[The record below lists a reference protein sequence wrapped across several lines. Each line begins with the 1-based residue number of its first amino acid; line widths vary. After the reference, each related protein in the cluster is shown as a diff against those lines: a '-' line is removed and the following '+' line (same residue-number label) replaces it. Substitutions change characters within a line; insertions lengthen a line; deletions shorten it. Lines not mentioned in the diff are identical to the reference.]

1 MVLVKG
7 EKMSKKSTTTDEFA
21 YLPAT
26 ALYFDSACQSLRP
39 QSVIDAMQ
47 QYYAQFN
54 SCGER
59 VKYKWGQEVDE
70 RVEATRAKILKLLK
84 LSGKEYFVSFTLNTT
99 YGINL
104 LLDQLKIDGI
114 KKVITS
120 DIEHNS
126 PFLSTITFAKK
137 HGIPREILVRND
149 DGSIDL
155 EKADFTDA
163 VVVMNAVS
171 NIDGRRLLDIKE
183 VAKKIHQ
190 QGGIFII
197 DAAQTMSFY
206 HEMLQG
212 VDADAICFSS
222 HKMYGP
228 SLGAMVVR
236 RKLLDRIDTTFV
248 GGGMV
253 DDVTRDEFQLS
264 FHSPQHVST
273 AFEAGLQAYAEII
286 GLGAAIDWLLEAK
299 RQRGAE
305 LEQMSKQVFDF
316 LKTAPTV
323 HLINREPSTTISF
336 YSDKIDGHLLA
347 EALSDAGI
355 MTRSGYFCCHYY
367 LDHVKHYPPLV
378 RLSLGLHNRQSD
390 VDSLIKILERAFK

>member
-1 MVLVKG
+1 ML
-7 EKMSKKSTTTDEFA
+7 KKSHASTAEDFPYLTETDV
-21 YLPAT
+21 YL
-26 ALYFDSACQSLRP
+26 DSACQSLRP
-39 QSVIDAMQ
+39 QPVIDAMQ
-47 QYYAQFN
+47 QYYTEFN

-59 VKYKWGQEVDE
+59 VKYKWGREVDE
-70 RVEATRAKILKLLK
+70 RVSATRAKILKMLK
-84 LSGKEYFVSFTLNTT
+84 LSGKDYFVSFTLNTT

-155 EKADFTDA
+155 STADFTDA

-171 NIDGRRLLDIKE
+171 NIDGRQMSNIKE
-183 VAKKIHQ
+183 VAAKVKK

-206 HEMLQG
+206 REMLQG
-212 VDADAICFSS
+212 IDADAICFSS

-228 SLGAMVVR
+228 SLGVMVVR
-236 RKLLDRIDTTFV
+236 RKLLDRIDSTFI
-248 GGGMV
+248 GGMTV
-253 DDVTRDEFQLS
+253 DDVRADTYDLS
-264 FHSPQHVST
+264 SRSPEHAHT
-273 AFEAGLQAYAEII
+273 AFEPGLQPYAEII
-286 GLGAAIDWLLEAK
+286 GLGAAIDFLSQNGHGQLSQFA
-299 RQRGAE
+299 Q
-305 LEQMSKQVFDF
+305 QIFDF
-316 LKTAPTV
+316 LQSAPKI
-323 HLINREPSTTISF
+323 HLINQEPTTTISF
-336 YSDKIDGHLLA
+336 YHENFDGHMLA
-347 EALSDAGI
+347 DALSDAGI

-367 LDHVKHYPPLV
+367 LDKVKQYPPLV
-378 RLSLGLHNRQSD
+378 RMSLGLHNRASD
-390 VDSLIKILERAFK
+390 IDRAAAVLAKIAR